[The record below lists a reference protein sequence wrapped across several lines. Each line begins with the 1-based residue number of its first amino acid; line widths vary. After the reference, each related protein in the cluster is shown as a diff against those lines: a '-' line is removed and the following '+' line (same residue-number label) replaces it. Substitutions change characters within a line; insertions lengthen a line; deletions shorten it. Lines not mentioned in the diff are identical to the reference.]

1 VFVSFDNKGGI
12 PEWLK
17 AVGKTDSFY
26 GWTDEEDSHQ
36 EKEGHREEDGDDLTP
51 RTTSLGRPTVTP
63 LNQPTVA
70 PYNSPLLP
78 ELATPIQPR
87 QGTTAIDQPTATPL
101 KAAPLLV
108 DRSVPASAATV
119 HQEEECHQ
127 EENGN
132 DPTRLGTPDTEA
144 RGITKSTTH
153 VPPTAVSW
161 QEYEEADVSLLSRLT
176 KDDSDAALAVRLC
189 TEGKTT
195 ATRDH
200 YWLFKD
206 N

>member
-1 VFVSFDNKGGI
+1 MPSG
-12 PEWLK
+12 WLT
-17 AVGKTDSFY
+17 A
-26 GWTDEEDSHQ
+26 
-36 EKEGHREEDGDDLTP
+36 
-51 RTTSLGRPTVTP
+51 
-63 LNQPTVA
+63 A
-70 PYNSPLLP
+70 PYNLLANQLSP
-78 ELATPIQPR
+78 
-87 QGTTAIDQPTATPL
+87 
-101 KAAPLLV
+101 AAPHV
-108 DRSVPASAATV
+108 DRPLPDGTATV

-127 EENGN
+127 EENGD

-176 KDDSDAALAVRLC
+176 KDDSDAAFAVRLC

-195 ATRDH
+195 AMRDH

>member
-1 VFVSFDNKGGI
+1 MGQSN
-12 PEWLK
+12 
-17 AVGKTDSFY
+17 
-26 GWTDEEDSHQ
+26 H
-36 EKEGHREEDGDDLTP
+36 
-51 RTTSLGRPTVTP
+51 TT
-63 LNQPTVA
+63 A
-70 PYNSPLLP
+70 PYGTISYLLINLAIYGGSWSRDKSRASPIV
-78 ELATPIQPR
+78 TSTR
-87 QGTTAIDQPTATPL
+87 VSGVT
-101 KAAPLLV
+101 
-108 DRSVPASAATV
+108 
-119 HQEEECHQ
+119 
-127 EENGN
+127 
-132 DPTRLGTPDTEA
+132 TRLGTPDTEA

-195 ATRDH
+195 AMRDH